1 MKIPYA
7 WVREFVDLRLTAG
20 QAAERLVNAGIEVA
34 SVTPLA
40 PDLKGVIVGE
50 IEAVERELGK
60 GHGGYPLFLCR
71 VSTGR
76 DHYSVVCGA
85 PNTRVGVRA
94 AFAPPGAV
102 LPGGRRIAAAKIH
115 GVESQ
120 GMLCSER
127 ELGIGEEHDAG
138 IVEVTDARPG
148 ADLVAALGL
157 DDHVLE
163 VEVTPNRPDCLSVLG
178 IARELAALTGARLR
192 PPQVVL
198 RESGDAARSLA
209 RVRIE
214 APDLCHRFTARVISG
229 VTIGPSPAWLRA
241 RLRAIGLRPISNVV
255 DATNYVLWE
264 LGQPL
269 HAYDYATVADA
280 TIVVRRARADERFTT
295 LDGQERALDA
305 SMLLIADP
313 RRAIG
318 LAGVMGGANTEVTD
332 RTTRVLLESAW
343 FAPASIRRTSRA
355 LGLRT
360 DAAYRFERGADVEG
374 LVSASARAAALI
386 AETAGGTIA
395 PGVVDAY
402 PRKRKPQRVRL
413 RMSRV
418 KRVLGIAPSPALAR
432 KVLTG
437 LGLPVTSRGAD
448 LEVTVPSF
456 RRDLSME
463 DDLVEEIVRVWG
475 YDRIPSTLPGGAISL
490 VTHPATLRQS
500 EAVRRALAGAGLA
513 EIVTYAFSD
522 PARTE
527 LLRRPTDPK
536 PVELM
541 NPLAQDASL
550 LRTHPLEGVLSAV
563 ATNVRRQQP
572 DVRVFEICKTYA
584 HAAESEPGRAAFR
597 PPSAGTGLMAPATT
611 EPGRAAFRPPSAD
624 GDLAVPATIEPRW
637 VAIALTGGRTE
648 PGWSGAPEPVDVY
661 DAKGLAEHV
670 LAALAVPCGTG
681 EAGALSGFEPDC
693 HGTLVTESGAI
704 LAEFGEVAATLR
716 ESFGIAAPVFAAVV
730 SLDAVGATS
739 AAPLRYQALPRFP
752 AVERDLAFVIG
763 GDQTLTA
770 AQIESALREEAGPLL
785 RRLVLF
791 DVFRF
796 PDGRR
801 SLAWRLT
808 FQAEDR
814 TLTDDEVNGVQARVT
829 AALKGTFGVTLRSA

>member
-1 MKIPYA
+1 MKIPYG
-7 WVREFVDLRLTAG
+7 WVREFADVKMTAA

-34 SVTPLA
+34 SVAPLA
-40 PDLKGVIVGE
+40 PDLKGVVVGE
-50 IEAVERELGK
+50 IEAIERELGR

-76 DHYSVVCGA
+76 EHYSVVCGA
-85 PNTRVGVRA
+85 PNTKVGVRA

-120 GMLCSER
+120 GMLCSEL
-127 ELGIGEEHDAG
+127 ELGLGEEHEAG
-138 IVEVTDARPG
+138 ILEVAEAKPG

-163 VEVTPNRPDCLSVLG
+163 VEITPNRPDCLSVFG

-192 PPQVVL
+192 PPSTAL
-198 RESGDAARSLA
+198 KESGERATKLA

-214 APDLCHRFTARVISG
+214 APDLCRRFTARVISG
-229 VTIGPSPAWLRA
+229 VTVGPSPAWLRA

-255 DATNYVLWE
+255 DVTNYVLWE

-269 HAYDYATVADA
+269 HAYDGETVADA

-295 LDGQERALDA
+295 LDGQERTLDA

-332 RTTRVLLESAW
+332 RTRRVLLESAW
-343 FAPASIRRTSRA
+343 FAPASIRRTSRT

-360 DAAYRFERGADVEG
+360 DAAYRFERGADLEG
-374 LVSASARAAALI
+374 LVTASARATALI
-386 AETAGGTIA
+386 AELAGGTIA
-395 PGVVDAY
+395 RGMVDAY
-402 PRKRKPQRVRL
+402 PRKRKPQHVRL
-413 RMSRV
+413 RMARV
-418 KRVLGIAPSPALAR
+418 KRVLGIAPSPAQAR
-432 KVLTG
+432 KLLTG
-437 LGLPVTSRGAD
+437 LGLPVKARGAD
-448 LEVTVPSF
+448 LDVTVPSF
-456 RRDLSME
+456 RRDLAME
-463 DDLVEEIVRVWG
+463 DDLVEEIIRVWG

-490 VTHPATLRQS
+490 VTHPAALRQS
-500 EAVRRALAGAGLA
+500 QTVRRALVGAGLA
-513 EIVTYAFSD
+513 EVVTYAFTD
-522 PARTE
+522 PARVE
-527 LLRRPTDPK
+527 LLRRSVDSK

-550 LRTHPLEGVLSAV
+550 LRVNPLEGVLGAV
-563 ATNVRRQQP
+563 ATNVRRQQA
-572 DVRVFEICKTYA
+572 DVRVFEITKTYVPA
-584 HAAESEPGRAAFR
+584 GAEPGRAVLR
-597 PPSAGTGLMAPATT
+597 PPSVKAGLTDRATT
-611 EPGRAAFRPPSAD
+611 DTG
-624 GDLAVPATIEPRW
+624 TTEPRW
-637 VAIALTGGRTE
+637 VALALTGSRNASS
-648 PGWSGAPEPVDVY
+648 WAGASEPVDVY
-661 DAKGLAEHV
+661 DAKGLAEHTLDALSV
-670 LAALAVPCGTG
+670 GAATG
-681 EAGALSGFEPDC
+681 EGGALSGFEPDC
-693 HGTLVTESGAI
+693 HGALVSESGAI
-704 LAEFGEVAATLR
+704 VAEFGEVAAALR
-716 ESFGIAAPVFAAVV
+716 EGFGIDAPVFAAVV
-730 SLDAVGATS
+730 SLDAAGAAG
-739 AAPLRYQALPRFP
+739 AAPMRYQALPRFP

-763 GDQTLTA
+763 ADQTLTA

-801 SLAWRLT
+801 SLAWRLL

-814 TLTDDEVNGVQARVT
+814 TLTDAEVNAIQERVVRRIT
-829 AALKGTFGVTLRSA
+829 ETFHITLRSG

>member
-138 IVEVTDARPG
+138 IVEVADARPG

-192 PPQVVL
+192 PPQVAL
-198 RESGDAARSLA
+198 KESGDAARSLA

-229 VTIGPSPAWLRA
+229 VTIGPSPAWLRT

-255 DATNYVLWE
+255 DVTNYVLWE

-269 HAYDYATVADA
+269 HAYDYETVADA

-318 LAGVMGGANTEVTD
+318 LAGVMGGANTEVTA

-343 FAPASIRRTSRA
+343 FAPASIRRTSRT

-374 LVSASARAAALI
+374 LVTASARAAALI

-395 PGVVDAY
+395 RGVVDAY

-418 KRVLGIAPSPALAR
+418 KRVLGVAPSPALAR

-437 LGLPVTSRGAD
+437 LGLPVKSRGTD

-490 VTHPATLRQS
+490 VTHPATLRQGQS
-500 EAVRRALAGAGLA
+500 VRRALVGAGLA
-513 EIVTYAFSD
+513 EVVTYAFSD
-522 PARTE
+522 PARAD
-527 LLRRPTDPK
+527 LLRRPADPK

-550 LRTHPLEGVLSAV
+550 LRTNPLEGVLSAV
-563 ATNVRRQQP
+563 ATNVRRQQA
-572 DVRVFEICKTYA
+572 DVRVFEVGKVYQWGNGDT
-584 HAAESEPGRAAFR
+584 
-597 PPSAGTGLMAPATT
+597 GT
-611 EPGRAAFRPPSAD
+611 S
-624 GDLAVPATIEPRW
+624 EPRW
-637 VAIALTGGRTE
+637 VAIALTGGRGE
-648 PGWSGAPEPVDVY
+648 AGWSGTPEPVDVY

-670 LAALAVPCGTG
+670 LAALAVRAGTG
-681 EAGALSGFEPDC
+681 GVGALSGFEPDC
-693 HGTLVTESGAI
+693 HGTLVAESGAI
-704 LAEFGEVAATLR
+704 LAEFGEVAAALR

-730 SLDAVGATS
+730 SLDAIVATS
-739 AAPLRYQALPRFP
+739 VAPLRYQPLPRFP

-763 GDQTLTA
+763 AEQTLTA
-770 AQIESALREEAGPLL
+770 AQIEAALREEAGPLL

-796 PDGRR
+796 PDGRS
-801 SLAWRLT
+801 SLAWRLL

-814 TLTDDEVNGVQARVT
+814 TLTDAEVNAIQERVVRRIT
-829 AALKGTFGVTLRSA
+829 ETFHITLRST

>member
-7 WVREFVDLRLTAG
+7 WVRELVDLRLTAG

-50 IEAVERELGK
+50 IEAIERELGK

-127 ELGIGEEHDAG
+127 E
-138 IVEVTDARPG
+138 
-148 ADLVAALGL
+148 
-157 DDHVLE
+157 
-163 VEVTPNRPDCLSVLG
+163 LG

-374 LVSASARAAALI
+374 LV
-386 AETAGGTIA
+386 
-395 PGVVDAY
+395 
-402 PRKRKPQRVRL
+402 
-413 RMSRV
+413 
-418 KRVLGIAPSPALAR
+418 
-432 KVLTG
+432 
-437 LGLPVTSRGAD
+437 
-448 LEVTVPSF
+448 
-456 RRDLSME
+456 
-463 DDLVEEIVRVWG
+463 
-475 YDRIPSTLPGGAISL
+475 
-490 VTHPATLRQS
+490 
-500 EAVRRALAGAGLA
+500 
-513 EIVTYAFSD
+513 
-522 PARTE
+522 
-527 LLRRPTDPK
+527 
-536 PVELM
+536 
-541 NPLAQDASL
+541 
-550 LRTHPLEGVLSAV
+550 
-563 ATNVRRQQP
+563 
-572 DVRVFEICKTYA
+572 
-584 HAAESEPGRAAFR
+584 
-597 PPSAGTGLMAPATT
+597 
-611 EPGRAAFRPPSAD
+611 
-624 GDLAVPATIEPRW
+624 
-637 VAIALTGGRTE
+637 
-648 PGWSGAPEPVDVY
+648 
-661 DAKGLAEHV
+661 
-670 LAALAVPCGTG
+670 
-681 EAGALSGFEPDC
+681 
-693 HGTLVTESGAI
+693 
-704 LAEFGEVAATLR
+704 
-716 ESFGIAAPVFAAVV
+716 
-730 SLDAVGATS
+730 
-739 AAPLRYQALPRFP
+739 
-752 AVERDLAFVIG
+752 
-763 GDQTLTA
+763 
-770 AQIESALREEAGPLL
+770 
-785 RRLVLF
+785 
-791 DVFRF
+791 
-796 PDGRR
+796 
-801 SLAWRLT
+801 
-808 FQAEDR
+808 
-814 TLTDDEVNGVQARVT
+814 
-829 AALKGTFGVTLRSA
+829 

>member
-138 IVEVTDARPG
+138 IVEVADARPG

-192 PPQVVL
+192 PPQVAL
-198 RESGDAARSLA
+198 KESGDAARSLA

-229 VTIGPSPAWLRA
+229 VTMGPSPAWLRA

-255 DATNYVLWE
+255 DVTNYVLWE

-269 HAYDYATVADA
+269 HAYDYETVADA

-318 LAGVMGGANTEVTD
+318 LAGVMGGANTEVTA

-343 FAPASIRRTSRA
+343 FAPASIRRTSRT

-374 LVSASARAAALI
+374 LVTASARAAALI

-395 PGVVDAY
+395 RGVVDAY
-402 PRKRKPQRVRL
+402 PRKRKPRRVRL

-418 KRVLGIAPSPALAR
+418 KRVLGVAPSPALAR

-437 LGLPVTSRGAD
+437 LGLPVKSRGTD

-490 VTHPATLRQS
+490 VTHPATLRQGQS
-500 EAVRRALAGAGLA
+500 VRRALVGAGLA
-513 EIVTYAFSD
+513 EVVTYAFSD
-522 PARTE
+522 PARAD
-527 LLRRPTDPK
+527 LLRRPADPK

-550 LRTHPLEGVLSAV
+550 LRTNPLEGVLSAV
-563 ATNVRRQQP
+563 ATNVRRQQA
-572 DVRVFEICKTYA
+572 DVRVFEVGKVYQWGNGDT
-584 HAAESEPGRAAFR
+584 
-597 PPSAGTGLMAPATT
+597 GT
-611 EPGRAAFRPPSAD
+611 S
-624 GDLAVPATIEPRW
+624 EPRW
-637 VAIALTGGRTE
+637 VAIALTGGRGE
-648 PGWSGAPEPVDVY
+648 AGWSGTPEPVDVY

-670 LAALAVPCGTG
+670 LAALAVRAGTG
-681 EAGALSGFEPDC
+681 GVGALSGFEPDC
-693 HGTLVTESGAI
+693 HGTLVAESGAI
-704 LAEFGEVAATLR
+704 LAEFGEVAAALR

-730 SLDAVGATS
+730 SLDAIVATS
-739 AAPLRYQALPRFP
+739 VAPLRYQPLPRFP

-763 GDQTLTA
+763 AEQTLTA
-770 AQIESALREEAGPLL
+770 AQIEAALREEAGPLL

-796 PDGRR
+796 PDGRS
-801 SLAWRLT
+801 SLAWRLL

-814 TLTDDEVNGVQARVT
+814 TLTDAEVNAIQERVVRRIT
-829 AALKGTFGVTLRSA
+829 ETFHITLRST

>member
-138 IVEVTDARPG
+138 IVEVADARPG

-295 LDGQERALDA
+295 LDGQERVLDA

-318 LAGVMGGANTEVTD
+318 LAGVMGGANTEVTA

-343 FAPASIRRTSRA
+343 FAPASIRRTSRT

-374 LVSASARAAALI
+374 LVTASARATALI

-395 PGVVDAY
+395 RGVVDAY

-490 VTHPATLRQS
+490 VTHPATLRQGQT
-500 EAVRRALAGAGLA
+500 VRRALVGAGLA
-513 EIVTYAFSD
+513 EVVTYAFSD
-522 PARTE
+522 PARAD
-527 LLRRPTDPK
+527 LLRRPADPK

-563 ATNVRRQQP
+563 ATNVRRQQA
-572 DVRVFEICKTYA
+572 DVRVFEVGKVYQWGNGDT
-584 HAAESEPGRAAFR
+584 
-597 PPSAGTGLMAPATT
+597 GT
-611 EPGRAAFRPPSAD
+611 S
-624 GDLAVPATIEPRW
+624 EPRW
-637 VAIALTGGRTE
+637 VAIALTGGRGE
-648 PGWSGAPEPVDVY
+648 AGWSATAEPVDVY

-670 LAALAVPCGTG
+670 LAALAVRAGTG
-681 EAGALSGFEPDC
+681 GAGALSGFEPDC
-693 HGTLVTESGAI
+693 HGTLVAESGAI
-704 LAEFGEVAATLR
+704 LAEFGEVAAALR

-730 SLDAVGATS
+730 SLDAIVATS
-739 AAPLRYQALPRFP
+739 VAPLRYQPLPRFP

-763 GDQTLTA
+763 AEQTLTA
-770 AQIESALREEAGPLL
+770 AQIEAALREEAGPLL

-796 PDGRR
+796 SDGRS
-801 SLAWRLT
+801 SLAWRLL

-814 TLTDDEVNGVQARVT
+814 TLTDAEVNAIQERVVRRIT
-829 AALKGTFGVTLRSA
+829 ETFHITLRST